1 MAGHDPLAQLRSF
14 AAITETAMTSVSLIP
29 APKAFDQR
37 KRLIVVQAAAVVT
50 IILLL
55 FTKPFLSEGSGG
67 HEIVELLGVVFVLT
81 CFIGRLW
88 SILYVGGKKNDELIS
103 MGPFS
108 MTQNPLY
115 FFSTVGAIGVG
126 LMYGSVVAAAA
137 LGLTSFVVFRVTAR
151 KEAEFLLGK
160 FGPAYHAYAQRTP
173 RFWPNPSLFR
183 DQDEWQFSTRAL
195 KRTFYDGLYFL
206 ALFPL
211 IETVEHFRSAGF
223 LPTFFTLY

>member
-1 MAGHDPLAQLRSF
+1 
-14 AAITETAMTSVSLIP
+14 MTDASVNP

-37 KRLIVVQAAAVVT
+37 KRLVVVRAAAAVA
-50 IILLL
+50 IALLL
-55 FTKPFLSEGSGG
+55 FAKPFLSEGSSG
-67 HEIVELLGVVFVLT
+67 HEFVELLGFCLVLI
-81 CFIGRLW
+81 CVGGRLW

-115 FFSTVGAIGVG
+115 FFSTVGAVGIG
-126 LMYGSVVAAAA
+126 LIYGSVLAAVA
-137 LGLTSFVVFRVTAR
+137 LGIASFIIFRVTAR
-151 KEAEFLLGK
+151 KEAEYLLGK
-160 FGPAYHAYAQRTP
+160 FGPVYRAYSQRTP

-183 DQDEWQFSTRAL
+183 DQAEWRFSTHAL

-206 ALFPL
+206 AVFPL
-211 IETVEHFRSAGF
+211 IETIEHFRISGF